1 MWLSSFFDKASLLQK
16 YPVIIFI
23 NNNKLINII
32 KTYWKYKRMK
42 YIDVYYYFVK
52 EKVKTEKFKPVYIP
66 SNNNIADLFT
76 KTLLVTILR
85 PKS

>member
-1 MWLSSFFDKASLLQK
+1 
-16 YPVIIFI
+16 
-23 NNNKLINII
+23 
-32 KTYWKYKRMK
+32 MK

>member
-1 MWLSSFFDKASLLQK
+1 
-16 YPVIIFI
+16 
-23 NNNKLINII
+23 
-32 KTYWKYKRMK
+32 MK

-85 PKS
+85 PKSQSKERTLDQVITRELNQVPSIKLSTLYTLSYWSMLQYY